1 MSHTT
6 IFYYRNRQQCTTKP
20 HIRGVFV
27 VCHREWVPYAPE
39 ISETLPIDYRL
50 KTLASSESYH
60 EVRYPKGARKSIR

>member
-27 VCHREWVPYAPE
+27 VWHRVKVPYAPE

-50 KTLASSESYH
+50 KQVPNLTM
-60 EVRYPKGARKSIR
+60 K